1 MFSIRVISASNSC
14 KGFTCITKFFS
25 IYFVVRLEFMK
36 KDKILVIGASGQI
49 GVELTLELRKIYGG
63 ANVIASD
70 LREQNEL
77 LKGTGP
83 YVSLDVMNKEMLHVQ
98 VIRQNITQIY
108 LLAAILSATG
118 EKNPALA
125 WHLNMQSLLNVLE
138 IAKEE
143 NLQKVY
149 WPSSIAVFGPSS
161 PKKNCPQQT
170 IIEPITVYGISKYA
184 GEFWCNYYHQ
194 RYGTDVRS
202 LRYPGLISYKSEPG
216 GGTTDYAIE
225 IFHAALEDKKYN
237 SFLREDTY
245 LPMMYMPDA
254 IRATIELMESDA
266 KKIKVRT
273 SYNISAMSFSPK
285 EIAEEIKKH
294 IPAFAITYKPDYR
307 QQIAESWP
315 QSIDDSG
322 ANNDWKWT
330 PEYDIIK
337 MTSDMIENLKLRRIN
352 PDKNNY

>member
-1 MFSIRVISASNSC
+1 MA
-14 KGFTCITKFFS
+14 K
-25 IYFVVRLEFMK
+25 E
-36 KDKILVIGASGQI
+36 KILVIGASGQI
-49 GVELTLELRKIYGG
+49 GVELTMELRRIYGG

-70 LREQNEL
+70 LREENDL

-118 EKNPALA
+118 EKNPSLA

-143 NLQKVY
+143 NLHKIY
-149 WPSSIAVFGPSS
+149 WPSSIAVFGPTS

-194 RYGTDVRS
+194 RYGVDVRS

-216 GGTTDYAIE
+216 GGTTDYAVE
-225 IFHAALEDKKYN
+225 IFYAAVEEKKYN
-237 SFLREDTY
+237 CFLREDTY

-254 IRATIELMESDA
+254 IRATIELMQSDA
-266 KKIKVRT
+266 KKITIRT
-273 SYNISAMSFSPK
+273 SYNISGMSFSPK
-285 EIAEEIKKH
+285 EITSEIQKH
-294 IPAFAITYKPDYR
+294 IPGFATIYKPDYR

-315 QSIDDSG
+315 QSIDDSMASRDWNWKPG
-322 ANNDWKWT
+322 YDLSEMTKDMLNNMKA
-330 PEYDIIK
+330 
-337 MTSDMIENLKLRRIN
+337 
-352 PDKNNY
+352 